1 MEEEGADGEPEEVFD
16 EGARVFVEA
25 LDYGVVHQ
33 SGDCC
38 KIQRDE
44 GHDGLE
50 DSLCKPEGAKGGQHQ
65 HYGED
70 DEGDVVSFHGGGLL
84 SARGRRLV
92 DEVDSLLG
100 GEFLAVVAAEHEVLL
115 VDDVEFGG
123 DGFAVGDALGVGA
136 FDEVLDMVGYL
147 GGEFLDDF
155 VVLDGDDGDEGGY
168 EGHFAHF
175 VFGDVF
181 VFDFDDAFASELGAL
196 QVVADKHFV
205 FVFFKAEDVDD
216 PIDRLGGDMVDDGAV
231 LDGGDDEFFLC
242 VHGI

>member
-16 EGARVFVEA
+16 EGARVLIEA
-25 LDYGVVHQ
+25 FDYGVVHQ
-33 SGDCC
+33 SGDYS
-38 KIQRDE
+38 KIQRKE

-50 DSLCKPEGAKGGQHQ
+50 DSLCKPEGAEGGKDHDQ
-65 HYGED
+65 GEEN
-70 DEGDVVSFHGGGLL
+70 EGDVVSFHDGGVL
-84 SARGRRLV
+84 SACGRLM
-92 DEVDSLLG
+92 DEVDGLLG
-100 GEFLAVVAAEHEVLL
+100 GEFLAVVAAEHEVLF

-136 FDEVLDMVGYL
+136 FDEVLDVVGDF

-155 VVLDGDDGDEGGY
+155 VVLDGDDGDEGRY

-175 VFGDVF
+175 VFGEVF
-181 VFDFDDAFASELGAL
+181 VFDFDDTFAAELGAL

-205 FVFFKAEDVDD
+205 FVFFKAEDMDDLVDG
-216 PIDRLGGDMVDDGAV
+216 LGGDMVDDGAV